1 MTHLQ
6 QGSYHMP
13 INRFRRLATATVL
26 ALAAMIVAAQPASA
40 QGHDLVFP
48 AGIGC
53 DFELALDNIEGPPL
67 RREFTDRN
75 GNTVRLFAGK
85 SGAVTYT
92 NDVTKESL
100 TFRSRGTALRITNRP
115 DGTQLLEFS
124 GNVGIILFPS
134 DVPAGPSTT
143 QINGRL
149 VIENSAPDPTGFFVS
164 TVLHQV
170 GKQTDVCAA
179 LS

>member
-1 MTHLQ
+1 
-6 QGSYHMP
+6 MP

-26 ALAAMIVAAQPASA
+26 ALAAMIVVAQPASA
-40 QGHDLVFP
+40 QVHDVVLP

-85 SGAVTYT
+85 SGAVIYT
-92 NDVTKESL
+92 NTKTGESVS
-100 TFRSRGTALRITNRP
+100 FQSRGTRLRETT
-115 DGTQLLEFS
+115 DATTGTLLLEYS
-124 GNVGIILFPS
+124 GHVGLVLFPT

-143 QINGRL
+143 QISGSLVVTVDSSRVTTVQKVQGQQIDICARL
-149 VIENSAPDPTGFFVS
+149 A
-164 TVLHQV
+164 
-170 GKQTDVCAA
+170 
-179 LS
+179 

>member
-1 MTHLQ
+1 
-6 QGSYHMP
+6 MP

-40 QGHDLVFP
+40 QEHDLELA

-53 DFELALDNIEGPPL
+53 DFALAVDNIEGPPL

-85 SGAVTYT
+85 SGAVIYT
-92 NDVTKESL
+92 NLETGEQVS
-100 TFRSRGTALRITNRP
+100 FQSRGTRLRETT
-115 DGTQLLEFS
+115 DATTDTVLLEYS
-124 GNVGIILFPS
+124 GHVGLILFPT

-143 QINGRL
+143 QISGSLVVTVEDDVFTVQEVQGQQIDICARL
-149 VIENSAPDPTGFFVS
+149 A
-164 TVLHQV
+164 
-170 GKQTDVCAA
+170 
-179 LS
+179 

>member
-1 MTHLQ
+1 
-6 QGSYHMP
+6 MP

-26 ALAAMIVAAQPASA
+26 ALAAMIVVAQPASA
-40 QGHDLVFP
+40 QVHDVVLP

-85 SGAVTYT
+85 SGAVIYT
-92 NDVTKESL
+92 NLETGESVS
-100 TFRSRGTALRITNRP
+100 FQSRGTRLRETT
-115 DGTQLLEFS
+115 DATTGTVLLEYS
-124 GNVGIILFPS
+124 GHVGLVLFPT

-143 QINGRL
+143 QISGSLVATVDSSGVFTVQKVQGQQIDICARL
-149 VIENSAPDPTGFFVS
+149 A
-164 TVLHQV
+164 
-170 GKQTDVCAA
+170 
-179 LS
+179 

>member
-1 MTHLQ
+1 
-6 QGSYHMP
+6 MP

-26 ALAAMIVAAQPASA
+26 ALAAMIVVAQPASA
-40 QGHDLVFP
+40 QVHDVVLP

-85 SGAVTYT
+85 SGAVIYT
-92 NDVTKESL
+92 NTKTGESVS
-100 TFRSRGTALRITNRP
+100 FQSRGTRLRETT
-115 DGTQLLEFS
+115 DATTGTLLLEYS
-124 GNVGIILFPS
+124 GHVGLVLFPT

-143 QINGRL
+143 QISGSLVVTVDSSGVTTVQKVQGQQIDICARL
-149 VIENSAPDPTGFFVS
+149 A
-164 TVLHQV
+164 
-170 GKQTDVCAA
+170 
-179 LS
+179 